1 MKMTKKIKK
10 KRQKRGKKITIKK
23 KKQITEKKNKVI
35 EFLKENAAFIVCAI
49 ILCFVI
55 PKYVYEKKLLSNRTE
70 ITIAEVIEKRP
81 MWSSGLLIVYKYR
94 FNGHNWRGSELI
106 SSEEYRSIN
115 VGDCIE
121 VKVSLIDEKVVKW
134 NKEKG
139 KFKCP

>member
-35 EFLKENAAFIVCAI
+35 EFLKENAAFIACFI
-49 ILCFVI
+49 ILCFAI
-55 PKYVYEKKLLSNRTE
+55 PKYVYEKKLLSNNTG
-70 ITIAEVIEKRP
+70 ITIAEVIEKKPWLGHLR
-81 MWSSGLLIVYKYR
+81 IVYKYR
-94 FNGHNWRGSELI
+94 FNGRSLQGSELI
-106 SSEEYRSIN
+106 SSEEYRSIK

-121 VKVSLIDEKVVKW
+121 IEFSLIDEKVVKW

-139 KFKCP
+139 KFQCP